1 MVALHPGALSD
12 VEFVEGIK
20 ENLILVDDGSML
32 VREISPFPVP
42 AAVWLF
48 GTAMIGLVGF
58 GRHKKSA

>member
-32 VREISPFPVP
+32 VREVSPSQSPQP
-42 AAVWLF
+42 S
-48 GTAMIGLVGF
+48 GY
-58 GRHKKSA
+58 SAQL